1 MYRIFLLRQSKIT
14 AHHEFRAENDDGA
27 CQAAAIAFDACT
39 DHCDDFEL
47 WKGAQL
53 VASSTGLT
61 TRAIIAKADEAFA
74 GAMTATSDGA
84 IERIAVRIIEAA
96 MAANGALRDSPRL
109 NVRLNAL
116 RPSPAGPQ

>member
-1 MYRIFLLRQSKIT
+1 M
-14 AHHEFRAENDDGA
+14 EGRAARREQHGFDDAG
-27 CQAAAIAFDACT
+27 DRR
-39 DHCDDFEL
+39 
-47 WKGAQL
+47 KG
-53 VASSTGLT
+53 G
-61 TRAIIAKADEAFA
+61 RGIR

-96 MAANGALRDSPRL
+96 MAASGALRDSPRL